1 MADVGIADDLINA
14 SEVSLSDGTDTY
26 LQLQELTVNIGRPE
40 VREESVDGVHY
51 FYGKGDN
58 YIEGT
63 ILASVPEIKTLIDF
77 TELSSTAAPVSKD
90 WVITYNGVGTTTS
103 PDVNTL
109 HLTGTMA
116 PLLRIEKQITG
127 GVKLRIRIRITES
140 VEVIAGNQSA
150 SGSNDSV
157 TS

>member
-1 MADVGIADDLINA
+1 MANQGLANELINA

-26 LQLQELTVNIGRPE
+26 LQLQEIIVNIGRPE

-63 ILASVPEIKTLIDF
+63 ILASVPEITTFFGF
-77 TELSSTAAPVSKD
+77 TDLTSTAAPVSKD
-90 WVITYNGVGTTTS
+90 WVLTYPEIDGSGANTIT
-103 PDVNTL
+103 
-109 HLTGTMA
+109 LTGTMA
-116 PLLRIEKQITG
+116 PSLRIEKQITG
-127 GVKLRIRIRITES
+127 GVKLKFRIRITEAVS
-140 VEVIAGNQSA
+140 SA
-150 SGSNDSV
+150 DAV